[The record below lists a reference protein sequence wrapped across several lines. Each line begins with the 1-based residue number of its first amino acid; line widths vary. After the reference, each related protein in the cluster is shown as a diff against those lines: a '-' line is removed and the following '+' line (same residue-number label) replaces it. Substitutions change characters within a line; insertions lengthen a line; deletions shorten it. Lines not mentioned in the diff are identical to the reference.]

1 MEILHSFFFTFDI
14 HLFNGWMET
23 NLKTKKGQI
32 NNKRQQLESWETKN
46 ETKMEVSAKDTE
58 INCTDQKVMRG
69 VMEKDK
75 RKKKKQQL
83 FVKSSKAT
91 TTRSQSNII
100 LLYLSFVQCNYNTNM

>member
-1 MEILHSFFFTFDI
+1 
-14 HLFNGWMET
+14 MET

-32 NNKRQQLESWETKN
+32 NKQETAVGILGDRN

>member
-1 MEILHSFFFTFDI
+1 
-14 HLFNGWMET
+14 MET

-32 NNKRQQLESWETKN
+32 NNKRQQLESWETEN

-75 RKKKKQQL
+75 RKKKTAVVCEKL
-83 FVKSSKAT
+83 KSHHH
-91 TTRSQSNII
+91 QEPE
-100 LLYLSFVQCNYNTNM
+100 

>member
-1 MEILHSFFFTFDI
+1 
-14 HLFNGWMET
+14 MET

-75 RKKKKQQL
+75 RKKKTAVVCEKL
-83 FVKSSKAT
+83 KSHHH
-91 TTRSQSNII
+91 QEPE
-100 LLYLSFVQCNYNTNM
+100 

>member
-1 MEILHSFFFTFDI
+1 
-14 HLFNGWMET
+14 MET

-32 NNKRQQLESWETKN
+32 NKQETAVGILGDRN

-75 RKKKKQQL
+75 RKKKTAVVCEKL
-83 FVKSSKAT
+83 KSHHH
-91 TTRSQSNII
+91 QEPE
-100 LLYLSFVQCNYNTNM
+100 

>member
-1 MEILHSFFFTFDI
+1 
-14 HLFNGWMET
+14 
-23 NLKTKKGQI
+23 
-32 NNKRQQLESWETKN
+32 
-46 ETKMEVSAKDTE
+46 MEVSVKDAE
-58 INCTDQKVMRG
+58 INCTDQQVMRG

-75 RKKKKQQL
+75 SNKKQQL